1 MTLLLV
7 VLCLTAPLARERG
20 TTVNMDERKKSS
32 APAASGANPSISLA
46 NVVGHPSVCV
56 GGGGGGE
63 RERDQPH
70 LLQAQQGCVK
80 ILRFHCPNPLLY

>member
-56 GGGGGGE
+56 GGGGGGRE
-63 RERDQPH
+63 REINHTYCKHSRVA
-70 LLQAQQGCVK
+70 LK
-80 ILRFHCPNPLLY
+80 F